1 MGSETGSSPSS
12 APAMTSSSSPSGSG
26 KRNRDPEDEVYV
38 DNLHS
43 HKRYLSEIM
52 ASSLNGLTVGDTL
65 PDNIVDS
72 PSRSETMLYIR
83 LCILYYIGMQKIIQ
97 L

>member
-1 MGSETGSSPSS
+1 MGSEAGSSPSS
-12 APAMTSSSSPSGSG
+12 APAIAAASSSSATSSPTGSA

-72 PSRSETMLYIR
+72 PSRSENMLYIR
-83 LCILYYIGMQKIIQ
+83 
-97 L
+97 